1 MAKII
6 KQGLVGIILVSMLLS
21 LWVGYQRMGVE
32 ENYNHLSLVVN
43 EADIRSFSGA
53 TGKSKAQVLSDM
65 KKNGVGQVLFKET
78 SLGMLIHSG
87 ELTVFRGNSL
97 KSHPDFAQMSK
108 DIPLRDTDTYL
119 VLENRVWEKNIKNF
133 GLPKLKNAK
142 LYANEKTS
150 VLAIPTMLAADNK
163 ELPDTKMAYED
174 IGIGFNES
182 FAKAVNETG
191 LGIVAQVRTW
201 KGLNDKNMAL
211 IDKELSRLQGL
222 SLVLFNDP
230 VIPGYPD
237 NIRLLSTYFKNNKKE
252 VAFPLG
258 TIEFS
263 DQIGTKKLAQNI
275 DKAVVRL
282 HTISNGEM
290 RNFTGDT
297 PEDEVLGRKAA
308 LDRFKLAASER
319 EMRALLVRFWQMET
333 PSLSYDKNLAYL
345 KELKTNLEGDGFILK
360 AQSFDLLKMPQT
372 PKPITLIIALGVACG
387 LSLLLGMLRF
397 NKLALLGGALLYL
410 GFLVGYFA
418 VDEILALKAM
428 AFFSV
433 IIFPI
438 LSIIIFYPTRKMTL
452 GRSIFTLISIS
463 LASLVGALLLVGLL
477 SDTLFLLKLDHFSGV
492 KLAHLVPILAVPF
505 ILFIWN
511 QANPLQEVKDLLN
524 LAINYRWAILGGIM
538 VVAIGIYLARTGN
551 DGMKISETET
561 AFRQYLTDFLGV
573 RPRNKEFLI
582 GYPLSLVLFYYGA
595 NNKAL
600 WILTLPLAIG
610 QVSLVNTY
618 AHLHTPLVVSLLRS
632 FNGMLLGIILGAILI
647 LCLNFILKCLK
658 QQKVG

>member
-6 KQGLVGIILVSMLLS
+6 KQGLVGLILVSMVLS
-21 LWVGYQRMGVE
+21 LWVGYQRMSVE

-43 EADIRSFSGA
+43 EADVRSFSGA
-53 TGKSKAQVLSDM
+53 TGKSKSQVLTEM
-65 KKNGVGQVLFKET
+65 KKNGIGQVLFKET
-78 SLGMLIHSG
+78 SLGMLIQAG
-87 ELTVFRGNSL
+87 DITVFKGQSL
-97 KSHPDFAQMSK
+97 KTHPNFSAMDK
-108 DIPLRDTDTYL
+108 TIPLRDTDTYL
-119 VLENRVWEKNIKNF
+119 VLENASWLKNLKAY

-142 LYANEKTS
+142 LYTSGKTN
-150 VLAIPTMLAADNK
+150 VLAIPTMLAADSK
-163 ELPDTKMAYED
+163 EAPDTKTYYEE

-182 FAKAVNETG
+182 FAKGVSDMG

-201 KGLNDKNMAL
+201 RGLDEKSMPL
-211 IDKELSRLQGL
+211 IKKELDSLKGV

-230 VIPGYPD
+230 VLPGYPD
-237 NIRLLSTYFKNNKKE
+237 NIRLLSTYFKDDKKE
-252 VAFPLG
+252 IRYPMG

-297 PEDEVLGRKAA
+297 PKDEVLGRKAA
-308 LDRFKLAASER
+308 LDRYKLAASER
-319 EMRALLVRFWQMET
+319 EMRALLVRFWQMDS
-333 PSLSYDKNLAYL
+333 PSLSYEKNLTYL
-345 KELKTNLEGDGFILK
+345 SDLKSALEGEGFILK
-360 AQSFDLLKMPQT
+360 GQSFDLLKMPHT
-372 PKPITLIIALGVACG
+372 PRVLTLIIALGVAAG

-397 NKLALLGGALLYL
+397 NKLALLGGTLLYL
-410 GFLVGYFA
+410 GFLAGYFL
-418 VDEILALKAM
+418 VDDILALKAM

-452 GRSIFTLISIS
+452 ARSIVTLISMS
-463 LASLVGALLLVGLL
+463 LASLVGGLLMVGLL

-492 KLAHLVPILAVPF
+492 KLAHLIPILAVPF
-505 ILFIWN
+505 CLFIWN
-511 QANPLQEVKDLLN
+511 QKNPLEEVKNLLN
-524 LAINYRWAILGGIM
+524 LAISYRWAILGGLAVI
-538 VVAIGIYLARTGN
+538 AIGIYLARTGN

-561 AFRQYLTDFLGV
+561 AFRQLLTDYLGV

-582 GYPLSLVLFYYGA
+582 GYPLALALFYYGA
-595 NNKAL
+595 NNRAL
-600 WILTLPLAIG
+600 WVLTLPLAIG

-618 AHLHTPLVVSLLRS
+618 AHLHTPLFVSLLRS
-632 FNGMLLGIILGAILI
+632 FNGMFLGILLGALLI
-647 LCLNFILKCLK
+647 FVINLSIKFVKK
-658 QQKVG
+658 QKG